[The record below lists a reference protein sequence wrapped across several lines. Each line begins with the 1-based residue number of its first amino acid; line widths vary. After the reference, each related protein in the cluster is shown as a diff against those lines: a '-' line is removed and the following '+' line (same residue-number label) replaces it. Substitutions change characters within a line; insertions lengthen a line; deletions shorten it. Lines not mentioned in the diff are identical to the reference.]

1 MTIHSPVEDWS
12 LQSVQD
18 LRFELKRRKLPTTG
32 KKEVLVARLVQD
44 DSSVQDLQRDQQHN
58 VDDIVA
64 ALQELGN
71 EPTDEALRRLEHE
84 VDDLLSD
91 NSSLAAQRNISL
103 SVDYNEMTMSQ
114 LKEELRRRGL
124 PLSGKKT
131 VLVERLQG
139 VLNQ

>member
-1 MTIHSPVEDWS
+1 MTIHYSPVEDWS
-12 LQSVQD
+12 MQSVQD
-18 LRFELKRRKLPTTG
+18 LRSELKRRKLPTTG

-44 DSSVQDLQRDQQHN
+44 DSVQDLQRDQQHN

-103 SVDYNEMTMSQ
+103 SVDYNEMTISQ

-124 PLSGKKT
+124 PVSGKKT